1 MQNTGVI
8 YERFCLLL
16 YYKRYRIIFK
26 ITSAGQC
33 AIICMTVNTATEERY
48 TDDVCSGYEYNSETK
63 ECALGRTNTSLDASG
78 ETKTVMLKYV
88 PPWLT
93 PVTQSNI
100 LRFLINMIKMNRYY
114 LLI

>member
-1 MQNTGVI
+1 
-8 YERFCLLL
+8 
-16 YYKRYRIIFK
+16 
-26 ITSAGQC
+26 
-33 AIICMTVNTATEERY
+33 MTVNTATEERY

-63 ECALGRTNTSLDASG
+63 ECALGRTNTSLNASG

-100 LRFLINMIKMNRYY
+100 LRFLINMIKMNR
-114 LLI
+114 